1 MRLPRPFYASP
12 AMAPPLGR
20 RRAPPRHLV
29 DRTLRSRP
37 LHPSHGQAGDQRVRG
52 EACERAGEA
61 VTPSWMPWLT
71 VGFICLLILSMAG
84 LGLMVRK
91 ERRDLRKRIAT
102 VLSGKDYSS
111 GRD

>member
-1 MRLPRPFYASP
+1 
-12 AMAPPLGR
+12 
-20 RRAPPRHLV
+20 
-29 DRTLRSRP
+29 
-37 LHPSHGQAGDQRVRG
+37 
-52 EACERAGEA
+52 
-61 VTPSWMPWLT
+61 MPWLT